1 MAPVALDP
9 AFRAE
14 LLALAGQAEHNLGL
28 ADTHLA
34 IVCHACRDS
43 AGEPAYEVSLA
54 SDRTP
59 QLVREMRRGF
69 PARGT
74 GGKSFSINPLGALFL
89 VEVTHRDIAAA
100 RLRITP
106 A

>member
-1 MAPVALDP
+1 MRLDP
-9 AFRAE
+9 DFRAE
-14 LLALAGQAEHNLGL
+14 LMALAGQAEHNLGL

-34 IVCHACRDS
+34 IVCHARRDS
-43 AGEPAYEVSLA
+43 AGGLTYEISLA

-74 GGKSFSINPLGALFL
+74 GGKSFRLNPLGALFL
-89 VEVTHRDIAAA
+89 VEVTRRDIEAA